1 MSLMDTVMEM
11 TERITYASA
20 AIALGGILILM
31 TLRILSRNFEF
42 DLAGLQLYAQALG
55 VWLVFI
61 VAGALGREG
70 RHIEIGYFTDRLPAS
85 IQPYHTIA
93 VNLLSIAMC
102 AVLAG
107 GSLLAI
113 HEFWGGTSP
122 SVNIPLPLY
131 YVPVIIGLTVLAV
144 VYFQEIV
151 TEIRYLNRNQ
161 RE

>member
-1 MSLMDTVMEM
+1 MDTVMEM

-70 RHIEIGYFTDRLPAS
+70 RHIEIGYFADRLPVS
-85 IQPYHTIA
+85 VQPYHKIA

-102 AVLAG
+102 AVLVG

-131 YVPVIIGLTVLAV
+131 YVPVIIGLTLLAV

-151 TEIRYLNRNQ
+151 TEIRHLNRNQ